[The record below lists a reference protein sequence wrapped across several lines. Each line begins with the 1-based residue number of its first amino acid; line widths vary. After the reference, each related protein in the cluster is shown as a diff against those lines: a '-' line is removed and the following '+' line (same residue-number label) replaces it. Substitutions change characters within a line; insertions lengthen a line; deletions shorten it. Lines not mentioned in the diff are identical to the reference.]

1 MKKINILGTEYTILL
16 DVGEAD
22 MPEESDGCVDTSTKT
37 IRLSKQEQ
45 DKNSLQNLEAYK
57 KKVLR
62 HEIIHAFL
70 YESGLSA
77 NTKDC
82 DAWAVNEEMIDWF
95 AIMFPKIIQAY
106 KDADCL
112 E

>member
-1 MKKINILGTEYTILL
+1 MKKINILGTEYLILL
-16 DVGEAD
+16 DVDEKE
-22 MPEESDGCVDTSTKT
+22 MPEYADGCVDTSTKT

-45 DKNSLQNLEAYK
+45 DRNSLQNLEAYK

-70 YESGLSA
+70 YESGLSV

-82 DAWAVNEEMIDWF
+82 GAWAVNEEMVDWF
-95 AIMFPKIIQAY
+95 AIMFPKIKKAY
-106 KDADCL
+106 MDADCL